1 MPFFSVV
8 IPVYNRAAEI
18 RETLD
23 SILSSRFTDFEVLVV
38 DDGSTDDTLDVVATY
53 SDRVR
58 LLKQKNQG
66 PCAARN
72 LGLGHAQGEYCAFLD
87 SDDIWFPWSLELY
100 AEAIRQNGNPA
111 LVIGER
117 VDFATA
123 SELDIVREE
132 PLRTKAFR
140 DYLAASAESP
150 FISASALVVRTD
162 ALRRVGGFHKE
173 WINAEDCDLCLRL
186 GTESGYVYIAA
197 PAQFGYRKHAGSLV
211 GNLGRAV
218 AGQRHLIS
226 QEKTGGY
233 PGGSDRRRERLEI
246 LTRHV
251 RPAALEFLRRGAVK
265 PGLELYL
272 ATLPWHLALGR
283 FRFLAAFPLLAL
295 KNLVAKG

>member
-1 MPFFSVV
+1 MPLFSVV

-23 SILSSRFTDFEVLVV
+23 SILSNRLGDFEVLVV
-38 DDGSTDDTLDVVATY
+38 DDGSTDNTLEVVATY
-53 SDRVR
+53 GDRVR
-58 LLKQKNQG
+58 VLKQKNAG

-72 LGLGHAQGEYCAFLD
+72 LALEHARGEYCAFLD
-87 SDDIWFPWSLELY
+87 SDDVWFPWSLELY
-100 AEAIRQNGNPA
+100 AEAIRQNGRPA

-117 VDFATA
+117 VDFAA
-123 SELDIVREE
+123 VGELAAVREE
-132 PLRTKAFR
+132 PLRTRAFR

-186 GTESGYVYIAA
+186 GTESGFVFVAA
-197 PAQFGYRKHAGSLV
+197 PALFGYRKHAGSLV

-218 AGQRHLIS
+218 AGQRHLIG
-226 QEKTGGY
+226 QEKSGGY
-233 PGGSDRRRERLEI
+233 PGGAERRRERLEI

-251 RPAALEFLRRGAVK
+251 RPAALEFLRRGAIR

-283 FRFLAAFPLLAL
+283 FRFLAAFPLLAI